1 MSTASRALPW
11 RRPTPRLA
19 TGLLSAG
26 LIAAGL
32 CSASTASAAG
42 CTAGSWVARTT
53 EAGMPAVR
61 YETAHFAFRW
71 NGNGVSD
78 ADLRAAGEHLEMIW
92 DTFINRLQFPE
103 PFCSSASKYKANLHL
118 DPSFGLS
125 GGATGS
131 GGMGMWMAPAALRDH
146 WGLAHELIHALQYQ
160 AGGLQESDY
169 TGWIWESHA
178 NWLTHQLPEFHN
190 SDVHCSSML
199 VNYPHLYLGSTRNRY
214 CNWQF
219 MEYLKNHY
227 GYSIINE
234 LWSKSPRIDDPAR
247 RSADPF
253 SVIKANMGW
262 TQAQMNDVFGDWA
275 LRNVNWDYT
284 NPDGSDAGALYRARY
299 GSNLSFDPQRTQDW
313 DNRDRALR
321 MTALDPVDGQ
331 ANRYRVP
338 FEWAPQRWG
347 YNLVQLVP
355 ASGAPSITVAFEG
368 QVQSA
373 PAVTSLPGLL
383 NDPTSIPNPDS
394 DWRWGVV
401 TIDSA
406 GKARYSTL
414 QRGAKA
420 SVTVALKSGDRAVY
434 LMVMGAPSSMQ
445 QIKWD
450 QSYYAIY
457 RYPWSVTLTNAAPAG
472 SQPNAPTPTPV
483 GRRHANGGGW
493 VANTANVASTAYV
506 GPRARV
512 LAGSVLGNARI
523 EGRATVMG
531 GTVQGNAVLGGIT
544 VWHPGATI
552 GGNAHANTSFMGPGA
567 FGTVNIAGTTQVRG
581 DIELREGTTPTQG
594 VFYGYA
600 DGETMRNP
608 EFGADLRQAVP
619 EITARPAGW

>member
-1 MSTASRALPW
+1 MSIASRALPQ
-11 RRPTPRLA
+11 RLL
-19 TGLLSAG
+19 TLG

-32 CSASTASAAG
+32 GAAASASAA
-42 CTAGSWVARTT
+42 CTAGSWVARVN
-53 EAGMPAVR
+53 EVGMPPVR

-71 NGNGVSD
+71 NGSGVSD
-78 ADLRAAGEHLEMIW
+78 ADLRAAGEHLEMVW

-103 PFCSSASKYKANLHL
+103 PFCNAGTKYKANLHL

-146 WGLAHELIHALQYQ
+146 WGLAHELTHALQYQ
-160 AGGLQESDY
+160 AGGLQESEY

-178 NWLTHQLPEFHN
+178 NWMTHQLPEFHS

-199 VNYPHLYLGSTRNRY
+199 VNYPHLYLGSTRDRY

-219 MEYLKNHY
+219 MEYLKNRY

-234 LWSKSPRIDDPAR
+234 MWSKAPRIDNPAR
-247 RSADPF
+247 RTTDPF
-253 SVIKANMGW
+253 SVIKTNMGW
-262 TQAQMNDVFGDWA
+262 TQAQLNDVLGDWA
-275 LRNVNWDYT
+275 MRNVNWDYT
-284 NPDGSDAGALYRARY
+284 NPDGSDQGAVYRARY

-321 MTALDPVDGQ
+321 MTVLDPVSGQ

-347 YNLVQLVP
+347 YNLVQLMP
-355 ASGAPSITVAFEG
+355 ASGATSISVAFEG
-368 QVQSA
+368 QVQST
-373 PAVTSLPGLL
+373 PAVTSLPGLAT
-383 NDPTSIPNPDS
+383 DPASIPNPDS

-401 TIDSA
+401 AIDSA

-434 LMVMGAPSSMQ
+434 LMVMGAPGSMQ

-457 RYPWSVTLTNAAPAG
+457 RYPWSVTLTNVAPAG

-523 EGRATVMG
+523 DGRATVMG

-552 GGNAHANTSFMGPGA
+552 GGNAQANTSFMGPGA

-600 DGETMRNP
+600 DAQTMRNP

>member
-1 MSTASRALPW
+1 MSIASRALP
-11 RRPTPRLA
+11 RR
-19 TGLLSAG
+19 LLTLG

-32 CSASTASAAG
+32 GAAASASAA
-42 CTAGSWVARTT
+42 CTAGSWVARVN
-53 EAGMPAVR
+53 EVGMPLVR

-71 NGNGVSD
+71 NGSGVSD
-78 ADLRAAGEHLEMIW
+78 ADLRAAGEHLEMVW

-103 PFCSSASKYKANLHL
+103 PFCNAGTKYKANLHL
-118 DPSFGLS
+118 DPGFGLS

-146 WGLAHELIHALQYQ
+146 WGLAHELTHALQYQ
-160 AGGLQESDY
+160 AGGLQESEY

-178 NWLTHQLPEFHN
+178 NWMTHQLPEFHS

-199 VNYPHLYLGSTRNRY
+199 VNYPHLYLGSTRDRY

-219 MEYLKNHY
+219 MEYLKNRY
-227 GYSIINE
+227 GYSIINDM
-234 LWSKSPRIDDPAR
+234 WSKAPRIDNPAR
-247 RSADPF
+247 RTTDPF
-253 SVIKANMGW
+253 SVIKTNMGW
-262 TQAQMNDVFGDWA
+262 TQAQLNDVLGDWA
-275 LRNVNWDYT
+275 MRNVNWDYT
-284 NPDGSDAGALYRARY
+284 NPDGSDQGAVYRARY

-321 MTALDPVDGQ
+321 MTVLDPVSGQ

-355 ASGAPSITVAFEG
+355 ASGATSISVAFEG

-373 PAVTSLPGLL
+373 PAVTGLPGLL
-383 NDPTSIPNPDS
+383 NDPASIPNPDS

-401 TIDSA
+401 AIDSA

-414 QRGAKA
+414 QRGARA

-434 LMVMGAPSSMQ
+434 LMVMGAPGSMQ

-472 SQPNAPTPTPV
+472 SQPNVPTPTPV

-512 LAGSVLGNARI
+512 LAGSVLGNA
-523 EGRATVMG
+523 
-531 GTVQGNAVLGGIT
+531 
-544 VWHPGATI
+544 
-552 GGNAHANTSFMGPGA
+552 
-567 FGTVNIAGTTQVRG
+567 
-581 DIELREGTTPTQG
+581 
-594 VFYGYA
+594 
-600 DGETMRNP
+600 
-608 EFGADLRQAVP
+608 
-619 EITARPAGW
+619 

>member
-1 MSTASRALPW
+1 MSIASRALP
-11 RRPTPRLA
+11 RR
-19 TGLLSAG
+19 LLTLG

-32 CSASTASAAG
+32 GAAASASAA
-42 CTAGSWVARTT
+42 CTAGSWVARVN
-53 EAGMPAVR
+53 EVGMPPVR

-71 NGNGVSD
+71 NGSGVSD
-78 ADLRAAGEHLEMIW
+78 ADLRAAGEHLEMVW

-103 PFCSSASKYKANLHL
+103 PFCNAGTKYKANLHL

-146 WGLAHELIHALQYQ
+146 WGLAHELTHALQYQ
-160 AGGLQESDY
+160 AGGLQESEY

-178 NWLTHQLPEFHN
+178 NWMTHQLPEFHS

-199 VNYPHLYLGSTRNRY
+199 VNYPHLYLGSTRDRY

-219 MEYLKNHY
+219 MEYLKNRY
-227 GYSIINE
+227 GYSIIND
-234 LWSKSPRIDDPAR
+234 LWSKSPRIDNPAR
-247 RSADPF
+247 RTTDPF
-253 SVIKANMGW
+253 SVIKTNMGW
-262 TQAQMNDVFGDWA
+262 TQAQLNDVLGDWA
-275 LRNVNWDYT
+275 MRNVNWDYT
-284 NPDGSDAGALYRARY
+284 NPDGSDQGAVYRARY

-321 MTALDPVDGQ
+321 MTVLDPVSGQ

-347 YNLVQLVP
+347 YNLVQLMP
-355 ASGAPSITVAFEG
+355 ASGATSISVAFEG

-373 PAVTSLPGLL
+373 PAVTGLPGLL

-401 TIDSA
+401 AIDSA

-434 LMVMGAPSSMQ
+434 LMVMGAPGSMQ

-523 EGRATVMG
+523 DGRATVMG

-552 GGNAHANTSFMGPGA
+552 GGNAQANTSFMGPGA

-600 DGETMRNP
+600 DAQTMRNP

>member
-1 MSTASRALPW
+1 MSIALRAFP
-11 RRPTPRLA
+11 RR
-19 TGLLSAG
+19 LLTLG
-26 LIAAGL
+26 LIAASLGAA
-32 CSASTASAAG
+32 ASASAA
-42 CTAGSWVARTT
+42 CTAGSWVARVN
-53 EAGMPAVR
+53 EVGMPPVR

-71 NGNGVSD
+71 NGSGVSD
-78 ADLRAAGEHLEMIW
+78 ADLRAAGEHLEMVW

-103 PFCSSASKYKANLHL
+103 PFCNAGTKYKANLHL
-118 DPSFGLS
+118 DPGFGLS

-146 WGLAHELIHALQYQ
+146 WGLAHELTHALQYQ
-160 AGGLQESDY
+160 AGGLQESEY

-178 NWLTHQLPEFHN
+178 NWMTHQLPEFHS

-199 VNYPHLYLGSTRNRY
+199 VNYPHLYLGSTRDRY

-219 MEYLKNHY
+219 MEYLKNRY
-227 GYSIINE
+227 GYSIIND
-234 LWSKSPRIDDPAR
+234 LWSKSPRIDNPAR
-247 RSADPF
+247 RTTDPF
-253 SVIKANMGW
+253 SVIKTNMGW
-262 TQAQMNDVFGDWA
+262 TQAQLNDVLGDWA
-275 LRNVNWDYT
+275 MRNVNWDYT
-284 NPDGSDAGALYRARY
+284 NPDGSDQGAVYRARY

-321 MTALDPVDGQ
+321 MTVLDPVSGQ

-347 YNLVQLVP
+347 YNLVQLMP
-355 ASGAPSITVAFEG
+355 ASGATSISVAFEG

-373 PAVTSLPGLL
+373 PAVTGLPGLL
-383 NDPTSIPNPDS
+383 NDPASIPNPDS

-414 QRGAKA
+414 QRGARA

-434 LMVMGAPSSMQ
+434 LMVMGAPGSMQ

-523 EGRATVMG
+523 DGRATVMG

-552 GGNAHANTSFMGPGA
+552 GGNAQASTSFMGPGA

-600 DGETMRNP
+600 DAQTMRNP

>member
-1 MSTASRALPW
+1 MSIASRALP
-11 RRPTPRLA
+11 RR
-19 TGLLSAG
+19 LLTLG

-32 CSASTASAAG
+32 GAAASASAA
-42 CTAGSWVARTT
+42 CTAGSWVARVN
-53 EAGMPAVR
+53 EVGMPPVR

-71 NGNGVSD
+71 NGSGVSD
-78 ADLRAAGEHLEMIW
+78 ADLRAAGEHLEMVW

-103 PFCSSASKYKANLHL
+103 PFCNAGTKYKANLHL

-146 WGLAHELIHALQYQ
+146 WGLAHELTHALQYQ
-160 AGGLQESDY
+160 AGGLQESEY

-178 NWLTHQLPEFHN
+178 NWMTHQLPEFHS

-199 VNYPHLYLGSTRNRY
+199 VNYPHLYLGSTRDRY

-219 MEYLKNHY
+219 MEYLKNRY

-234 LWSKSPRIDDPAR
+234 MWSKAPRIDNPAR
-247 RSADPF
+247 RTTDPF
-253 SVIKANMGW
+253 SVIKTNMGW
-262 TQAQMNDVFGDWA
+262 TQAQLNDVLGDWA
-275 LRNVNWDYT
+275 MRNVNWDYT
-284 NPDGSDAGALYRARY
+284 NPDGSDQGAVYRARY

-321 MTALDPVDGQ
+321 MTVLDPVSGQ

-347 YNLVQLVP
+347 YNLVQLMP
-355 ASGAPSITVAFEG
+355 ASGATSISVAFEG

-373 PAVTSLPGLL
+373 PAVTGLPGLL

-434 LMVMGAPSSMQ
+434 LMVMGAPGSMQ

-523 EGRATVMG
+523 DGRATVMG

-552 GGNAHANTSFMGPGA
+552 GGNAQANTSFMGPGA

-600 DGETMRNP
+600 DAQTMRNP

>member
-1 MSTASRALPW
+1 MSTALHALH
-11 RRPTPRLA
+11 RR
-19 TGLLSAG
+19 LLTVA

-32 CSASTASAAG
+32 GSAATASAA
-42 CTAGSWVARTT
+42 CTAGSWVARID
-53 EAGMPAVR
+53 EAGMPPVR

-71 NGNGVSD
+71 NGDSVAVAD
-78 ADLRAAGEHLEMIW
+78 ARAAGEHMEMVW

-103 PFCSSASKYKANLHL
+103 PFCATATKYKANLHV
-118 DPSFGLS
+118 DPSFGLTAGIS
-125 GGATGS
+125 SS
-131 GGMGMWMAPAALRDH
+131 GGMAMWIGPGGLRDH
-146 WGLAHELIHALQYQ
+146 WGLAHEFTHTLQYQ
-160 AGGLQESDY
+160 SGGLQDSPY

-178 NWLTHQLPEFHN
+178 NWMTHQLPEFHSSN
-190 SDVHCSSML
+190 VHCSTML
-199 VNYPHLYLGSTRNRY
+199 VNYPHVYLGSTRDRY

-219 MEYLKNHY
+219 MEYLKDRF
-227 GYSIINE
+227 GYAIINDM
-234 LWSKSPRIDDPAR
+234 WGKAPRIDNPAH

-262 TQAQMNDVFGDWA
+262 TQSQMNDVFGDWPMH
-275 LRNVNWDYT
+275 NVNWDYT
-284 NPDGSDAGALYRARY
+284 NPDGSDQGALYRLSY
-299 GSNLSFDPQRTQDW
+299 GSNLSFDPQQTQDW
-313 DNRDRALR
+313 NNRDRALR
-321 MTALDPVDGQ
+321 MTMLDPVPSQ

-347 YNLVQLVP
+347 YNLVQLIP
-355 ASGAPSITVAFEG
+355 ASGVSSIKVAFEG

-373 PAVTSLPGLL
+373 AAVTSLPGLL
-383 NDPTSIPNPDS
+383 NDPSSIPSPNS

-401 TIDSA
+401 AIDSL

-420 SVTVALKSGDRAVY
+420 TLTMAVKTSDRAVY

-472 SQPNAPTPTPV
+472 SQPNAPTPTPA

-506 GPRARV
+506 GPSARV
-512 LAGSVLGNARI
+512 LAGNVLGNARI
-523 EGRATVMG
+523 DGHATVMG
-531 GTVQGNAVLGGIT
+531 GTVQGNAVLGGLT

-552 GGNAHANTSFMGPGA
+552 GANAQAHTVFMGPGA
-567 FGTVNIAGTTQVRG
+567 FGAINVGGTAQLRG
-581 DIELREGTTPTQG
+581 DVEEQGASPTQG
-594 VFYGYA
+594 VFYGYV
-600 DGETMRNP
+600 DPSTMTNP

>member
-1 MSTASRALPW
+1 MSTASRALPQ
-11 RRPTPRLA
+11 RRPTPRLT
-19 TGLLSAG
+19 TGLLTAG
-26 LIAAGL
+26 LIATGL
-32 CSASTASAAG
+32 CAASSASAAG
-42 CTAGSWVARTT
+42 CTAGTWVARSN

-61 YETAHFAFRW
+61 YETTHFAFRW
-71 NGNGVSD
+71 NGDGVSS
-78 ADLRAAGEHLEMIW
+78 ADVRAAGEHLEMVW

-103 PFCSSASKYKANLHL
+103 PACTSATKYKASIHL
-118 DPSFGLS
+118 DAGFGLS
-125 GGATGS
+125 GGVTGS
-131 GGMGMWMAPAALRDH
+131 GNMGMWMAPGGLRDH
-146 WGLAHELIHALQYQ
+146 WGLAHELTHALQGQ
-160 AGGLQESDY
+160 TLSLRDSDF

-178 NWLTHQLPEFHN
+178 NWMTHQLPEFHS

-199 VNYPHLYLGSTRNRY
+199 VNYPHLYLGSTRDRY

-219 MEYLKNHY
+219 LEYLKNRY
-227 GYSIINE
+227 GYAIIND
-234 LWSKSPRIDDPAR
+234 LWAKAPKPGDPAQ

-253 SVIKANMGW
+253 TLIRTNMGW
-262 TQAQMNDVFGDWA
+262 TQSQLNDVFGDWA

-284 NPDGSDAGALYRARY
+284 NPDGSDQGALYRARY
-299 GSNLSFDPQRTQDW
+299 GGNASFDPQRTQDW

-321 MTALDPVDGQ
+321 MTVLDPVAGQ

-347 YNLVQLVP
+347 YNLVQLIP
-355 ASGAPSITVAFEG
+355 ASGATSFTVAFEG

-373 PAVTSLPGLL
+373 PAVTTLPGLAT
-383 NDPTSIPNPDS
+383 DPASIPLPDS

-401 TIDSA
+401 TIDST
-406 GKARYSTL
+406 GRARYSAL

-420 SVTVALKSGDRAVY
+420 SVNVIRNSGDRAVY
-434 LMVMGAPSSMQ
+434 LMVMGAPSTMQ
-445 QIKWD
+445 KIKWD

-472 SQPNAPTPTPV
+472 SQPGAPTPTPV

-493 VANTANVASTAYV
+493 VASTANVASTAYV

-512 LAGSVLGNARI
+512 LAGNVLGNARI
-523 EGRATVMG
+523 DGHATVMG
-531 GTVQGNAVLGGIT
+531 GTVQGNAVLDGLT

-552 GGNAHANTSFMGPGA
+552 GANAQANTAFMGPGA
-567 FGTVNIAGTTQVRG
+567 FGAVNIAGTTQVRG

-600 DGETMRNP
+600 DDATMRNP

-619 EITARPAGW
+619 EITARPTGW

>member
-1 MSTASRALPW
+1 MSIASRALP
-11 RRPTPRLA
+11 RR
-19 TGLLSAG
+19 LLTLG

-32 CSASTASAAG
+32 GAASSASAA
-42 CTAGSWVARTT
+42 CTAGSWVARVN
-53 EAGMPAVR
+53 EAGMPPVR

-71 NGNGVSD
+71 NGDGVSD
-78 ADLRAAGEHLEMIW
+78 ADVRAAGAHLEMVW

-103 PFCSSASKYKANLHL
+103 PFCTVATKYKANLHL

-131 GGMGMWMAPAALRDH
+131 GGMGMWMAPGGLRDH
-146 WGLAHELIHALQYQ
+146 WGLAHELTHALQYQ
-160 AGGLQESDY
+160 AGGLQESEY

-178 NWLTHQLPEFHN
+178 NWMTHQLPEFHS
-190 SDVHCSSML
+190 SDVHCSTML
-199 VNYPHLYLGSTRNRY
+199 VNYPHVYLGSTRDRY

-219 MEYLKNHY
+219 MEYLKNRY
-227 GYSIINE
+227 GYAIINDM
-234 LWSKSPRIDDPAR
+234 WSKAPRIDNPAR
-247 RSADPF
+247 RTADPF

-262 TQAQMNDVFGDWA
+262 TQSQLNDVFGDWA
-275 LRNVNWDYT
+275 MRNVNWEYT
-284 NPDGSDAGALYRARY
+284 NPDGSDQGALYRARY

-321 MTALDPVDGQ
+321 MTVLDPVAGQ

-347 YNLVQLVP
+347 YNLVQLIP
-355 ASGAPSITVAFEG
+355 ASGATSIQVAFEG

-383 NDPTSIPNPDS
+383 NDPTSIPMPAS

-401 TIDSA
+401 AIDSA

-420 SVTVALKSGDRAVY
+420 SVSMPLKSGDRAVY
-434 LMVMGAPSSMQ
+434 LMVMGAPSTMQ

-512 LAGSVLGNARI
+512 LAGNVLGNARI
-523 EGRATVMG
+523 DGRATVMG
-531 GTVQGNAVLGGIT
+531 GTVQGNAVLGGLT

-552 GGNAHANTSFMGPGA
+552 GATAQAHTVFMGPGA
-567 FGTVNIAGTTQVRG
+567 FGAINVGGTAQLRG
-581 DIELREGTTPTQG
+581 DIEEQGASPTQG
-594 VFYGYA
+594 VFYGFVDPA
-600 DGETMRNP
+600 TMTNP
-608 EFGADLRQAVP
+608 EFGVDLRQAVP